1 MNEKF
6 KLLVKSREGILY
18 QGEVE
23 SMTSFNEK
31 GEFDIL
37 SRHANFISL
46 IRKKLIIR
54 DAQGQQIEIPVHNAL
69 LRVKGNSVEVYLGI
83 EGLRSKTESAQ

>member
-46 IRKKLIIR
+46 IIF
-54 DAQGQQIEIPVHNAL
+54 
-69 LRVKGNSVEVYLGI
+69 
-83 EGLRSKTESAQ
+83 